1 MRRFSLVLVLAV
13 CGNFFGAS
21 PPSALSASL
30 PNPQPVRA
38 LHVVLRSLTV
48 ADAKRLADMAKVS
61 GYNTLI
67 LDPRNAV
74 KFEKFPGKTIETAW
88 SRKEFLSVVE
98 YARKQGLTVIPEIK
112 LLTHQKQFLGDSR
125 PDLMFD
131 RETYDPRRNEV
142 YDLIFPYLDEL
153 IKLLHPSAIHIG
165 HDEVQ
170 NVYKAKD
177 NSKLTE
183 YMLPAELFYQDIVR
197 IHDYLKSKGVKTWM
211 WGDMLILKEELPAM
225 SPNHLNGV
233 LGYGAQ
239 MRTRLPK
246 DIVICDWHYSDAQL
260 DFPSVDMFRSSGFS
274 VLGATFRKLETVRN
288 FSRYAAKHGA
298 DGMIATTWFIPGSEQ
313 NKVVNSW
320 DEVTQ
325 IIRESGDAFK
335 KDFPNAR

>member
-1 MRRFSLVLVLAV
+1 MRKFFFVLVLAV
-13 CGNFFGAS
+13 CGNFFGA
-21 PPSALSASL
+21 PSLPALAASL
-30 PNPQPVRA
+30 PNAQPVRA

-48 ADAKRLADMAKVS
+48 ADAKRLVDMAKVS

-98 YARKQGLTVIPEIK
+98 YARKQGLAVIPEIK
-112 LLTHQKQFLGDSR
+112 LLTHQKQFFGDSR
-125 PDLMFD
+125 ISLMFD
-131 RETYDPRRNEV
+131 RETYNPRKSEV

-153 IKLLHPSAIHIG
+153 IMLLHPSAIHIG
-165 HDEVQ
+165 HDELQ

-177 NSKLTE
+177 NSKFVK

-197 IHDYLKSKGVKTWM
+197 IHDYLKSRRVKTWM
-211 WGDMLILKEELPAM
+211 WGDMLISREELPAM

-239 MRTRLPK
+239 MRARLPK
-246 DIVICDWHYSDAQL
+246 DIVICDWHYTDEQL
-260 DFPSVDMFRSSGFS
+260 EFPSIDVLRASGFR

-298 DGMIATTWFIPGSEQ
+298 DGMIATTWFIPGSEH

-335 KDFPNAR
+335 KDFPDAR